1 MVPHVYARQLLPSNA
16 KHLESM
22 QNFAGMLE
30 YLQSWVWT
38 SDPSVAQSSYADA
51 TLTFSIKS
59 LPLLIDAD
67 GSIVRVGAEH
77 AEGEPVFPSDE
88 AAFKYMV
95 ASATRDLQYRGF
107 RDERTYCFEA
117 KQDANFLLFRRVSKC
132 ECDVEYEALRQSW
145 DEVNRPKYRD
155 HTWSPEQRQ
164 CIDLVKKGLSHE
176 DEETRVN
183 SRRWLYIQ
191 GPPGSG
197 KSAVLL
203 QAALD
208 ACANGMSVLIVCPTG
223 YLVHQ
228 YKSKLPDKDG
238 VENVR
243 VDTIQGVLQYK
254 RKGADSK
261 VTWAPPSAL
270 RRIDLILVD
279 EASQYEDREWTRFF
293 QVVREQPHMPFTAVV
308 ADFQQ
313 LQPVVSGGQCERH
326 CHCMET
332 VELKTV
338 YRSSDEAHLVFLNRI
353 RQQQPTREILEEY
366 FGERNWRHIS
376 MEAAVSRGMALS
388 ADAGEPFAWLT
399 CTNAGASEV
408 CAAALKVVGVSAAA
422 LAEGYLCDP
431 ASKSELRIV
440 ARSGVIVRLTRNFD
454 KQRGFV
460 NGAVAVV
467 CESLR
472 GNAVFTAR
480 LVGTG
485 NMVLIHPMMENGIHF
500 LPCCYGYAT
509 TIRRAQGADMH
520 HGCLYFENKRRPAAR
535 GYAYVGCSRFKSR
548 RGCYLYGKLRRSDF
562 LPVGEEKEDEVLERG
577 YESLDS
583 SDDEGMGL
591 EHACQSNAFDDIDE
605 DEEGAE
611 AGMVDI
617 DFMD

>member
-1 MVPHVYARQLLPSNA
+1 MLPHLYPRQLLPSKC
-16 KHLESM
+16 KHFESM

-38 SDPSVAQSSYADA
+38 SETSVVQSSYTDA
-51 TLTFSIKS
+51 ALTFSINA
-59 LPLLIDAD
+59 LPMLIDAD
-67 GSIVRVGAEH
+67 GSVVHVGSRQT
-77 AEGEPVFPSDE
+77 EGAPVFPSDGD
-88 AAFKYMV
+88 AFRYMV
-95 ASATRDLQYRGF
+95 ASATRDLQYRGI
-107 RDERTYCFEA
+107 RDERTSCFEA
-117 KQDANFLLFRRVSKC
+117 KQEANFLLYRRVCKC
-132 ECDVEYEALRQSW
+132 ESDAEYEALRQSW
-145 DEVNRPKYRD
+145 DAVNRPKYKD

-164 CIDLVKKGLSHE
+164 AIDLIKSGISHE
-176 DEETRVN
+176 DEESRIQ
-183 SRRWLYIQ
+183 SRRWLYVQ

-203 QAALD
+203 TAALN
-208 ACANGMSVLIVCPTG
+208 ACSNGMSVLIVCPTG

-243 VDTIQGVLQYK
+243 VDTIQGVLQYR
-254 RKGADSK
+254 RKGADSQ

-279 EASQYEDREWTRFF
+279 EASQYEDQEWTRFF

-308 ADFQQ
+308 ADFRQ
-313 LQPVVSGGQCERH
+313 LQPVVAGGQCQRH
-326 CHCMET
+326 CKCMQT

-353 RQQQPTREILEEY
+353 RMLQPTREILESY
-366 FGERNWRHIS
+366 FEDRQWKHMS
-376 MEAAVSRGMALS
+376 MEAAVARGMAL
-388 ADAGEPFAWLT
+388 AEDAGTPFSWLT

-408 CAAALKVVGVSAAA
+408 CAAALKVVGVSTAA
-422 LAEGYLCDP
+422 LAGGYACDP
-431 ASKSELRIV
+431 NSKSELRIV
-440 ARSGVIVRLTRNFD
+440 ARTGIVIRLTRNFD

-472 GNAVFTAR
+472 GNEVFTAR
-480 LVGTG
+480 LLGTG
-485 NMVLIHPMMENGIHF
+485 NMVLLHPMTEGGIRF

-548 RGCYLYGKLRRSDF
+548 GGCYLYGKMRRSDF
-562 LPVGEEKEDEVLERG
+562 LPVGAEKEDEVLERG
-577 YESLDS
+577 YDSLDS
-583 SDDEGMGL
+583 DDDEGCGL
-591 EHACQSNAFDDIDE
+591 EYVGGSTAFDDLEE
-605 DEEGAE
+605 DAD

-617 DFMD
+617 DFMY